1 MDYKLHSHR
10 HAEAVMR
17 SEQASARKLDEV
29 LQVIRGIS
37 DSDLRTSFETKAK
50 RKTAAGKKVD
60 KSLAAVI
67 NELLRNR
74 LSPKGWK
81 TESPIFKGAE
91 YGDLLKK
98 GGVAGKNPKNPW
110 RLDFA
115 NGSYSIEVAF
125 NHGEAIPWNLLKPVI
140 AGELN
145 HVKKAIQSEFG
156 IVVCAT
162 SDLKSKGN
170 FDSAVGEY
178 EKFLK
183 YLKPLRNFL
192 TIPILIVGLE
202 APKSFRIDPKSRR
215 VVPISN

>member
-1 MDYKLHSHR
+1 MHSHR

>member
-1 MDYKLHSHR
+1 
-10 HAEAVMR
+10 MR
-17 SEQASARKLDEV
+17 SSVDSARKLDEV
-29 LQVIRGIS
+29 LEVIGGIS
-37 DSDLRTSFETKAK
+37 DTDLRSSFEAKAK

-67 NELLRNR
+67 NELLRQR
-74 LSPKGWK
+74 LSSKGWK
-81 TESPIFKGAE
+81 TESPIFKGVE
-91 YGDLLKK
+91 YGDAPRK
-98 GGVAGKNPKNPW
+98 GGGSAKTPKNPW

-115 NGSYSIEVAF
+115 NSSYSIEVAF

-145 HVKKAIQSEFG
+145 HVEKAIQSEFG

-162 SDLKSKGN
+162 SGLKSKGN

-202 APKSFRIDPKSRR
+202 APKSFRIDPKTRR
-215 VVPISN
+215 VVLNS

>member
-1 MDYKLHSHR
+1 MQFRLHSHR

-17 SEQASARKLDEV
+17 SQAKSERELDEV
-29 LQVIRGIS
+29 LDVISGIS
-37 DSDLRTSFETKAK
+37 DGDLLASFDTKAK
-50 RKTAAGKKVD
+50 RKSAAGKKVD
-60 KSLAAVI
+60 KSLSAVI

-74 LSPKGWK
+74 LAAKGWK
-81 TESPIFKGAE
+81 TESPIFKGVE
-91 YGDLLKK
+91 YGDTTKK
-98 GGVAGKNPKNPW
+98 SGIAKRNPKNPW

-115 NGSYSIEVAF
+115 KGSYSIEVAF

-145 HVKKAIQSEFG
+145 HVSKAIQSEFG
-156 IVVCAT
+156 IVICAT
-162 SDLKSKGN
+162 NELKVKGN

-192 TIPILIVGLE
+192 TIPMLIIGLE
-202 APKSFRIDPKSRR
+202 APETFRIDPKTRR
-215 VVPISN
+215 AVTNS